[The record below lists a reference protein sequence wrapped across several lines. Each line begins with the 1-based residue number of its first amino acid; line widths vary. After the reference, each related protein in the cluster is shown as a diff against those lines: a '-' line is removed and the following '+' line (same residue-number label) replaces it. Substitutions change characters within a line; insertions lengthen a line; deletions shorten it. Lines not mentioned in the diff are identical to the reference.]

1 MFKIPLIAAL
11 LSVTLIGFAVAQTS
25 PSPGPTNPNPAPNS
39 ALKPGT
45 DLVINPTTEECQ
57 KGWQEGSKWSKDQFD
72 NFCMQMKTSK

>member
-1 MFKIPLIAAL
+1 MSKIPLIAAL
-11 LSVTLIGFAVAQTS
+11 ASFTLISVANAQTS
-25 PSPGPTNPNPAPNS
+25 PSPGPTNPNPAPNP

-72 NFCMQMKTSK
+72 SFCTQIKTSK